1 MDTSG
6 ELLLV
11 MMFKRPL
18 FSSGLLAA
26 FLFLTKG
33 SKFYFDISSGIVT
46 SLSFVILG
54 IDANPYIGALKYH
67 YKNTQ

>member
-33 SKFYFDISSGIVT
+33 SKFYF
-46 SLSFVILG
+46 
-54 IDANPYIGALKYH
+54 
-67 YKNTQ
+67 